1 MAVKSRVKTYT
12 QKTTA
17 FVLALVLC
25 LACVPHG
32 SFATDQA
39 AVGQSAANQLETNPT
54 SQPEQPTQPEQE
66 YPYKSGYTQ
75 IDSIYAYDAA
85 AYPYGSPVLCG
96 GYDYDS
102 GAWTLDTP
110 TITEKGTQLQFE
122 ARGTYVSGN
131 LEDPSVTPVIDS
143 NLIMDSSA
151 LTWAVS
157 DSSVATIDFQSG
169 LFTPLSNG
177 SVQVTATTNSAQ
189 TYDQQTFSVTFSVVV
204 DINLSAYITGLTILA
219 PDASTPISSTQLA
232 CFDLYQ
238 YLVDTTGETDFKTLA
253 ETTAPQF
260 YVQVQV
266 FDPQTEAT
274 SLYTVRSGEELAAQC
289 GISDL
294 SWGQVADS
302 NAYSIDVSTGM
313 LRMLYESTVNESI
326 RVYTSSTETGQLLDD
341 RATLQFTTGQDIG
354 EDESGYIPSDTL
366 TVMAYYEQYPADVTN
381 PDSEYWL
388 RLSEHD
394 DKTSVTYSLSELQAI
409 SSRDQAYTMI
419 GGNRSCQA
427 IATGVNLMLLLQDAL
442 GPNVTVSDI
451 AGFYFKTFDEGYMP
465 GQYFVSASMLFSD
478 RYFYPYYFQGGDLT
492 GAQQV
497 YPILAWSSKLYWSN
511 KYPDINVSDPSSWD
525 RSDMSSSSQY
535 RLIFGANAGDSG
547 YGVTKNSVYC
557 IQTMYVVLKGGPA
570 IDDGDGDGDGDS
582 DKGDGDS
589 DDGSDADKG
598 DDSDKGGS
606 DKDNTNTDGD
616 GDGTDKGNADSD
628 KNADNNNAGDNSN
641 GNQDANSNKS
651 GGNGNTTPT
660 DASNKGNEETSTQT
674 SDSSNTQAASES
686 EDNAQQSDD
695 AANNSGTQLGSEGSR
710 SKQTIYQMMNK
721 NELEVKLAV
730 QNTLGWAVVPLG
742 SVAFAAGGSYAF
754 VWYRRQ
760 TRMVSYGANGEL
772 GNTNTCE
779 NTREAREE

>member
-1 MAVKSRVKTYT
+1 MTVKSRAKKYI

-25 LACVPHG
+25 LASIPQG
-32 SFATDQA
+32 GFAADQ
-39 AVGQSAANQLETNPT
+39 SEANSLSQL
-54 SQPEQPTQPEQE
+54 EQE

-96 GYDYDS
+96 GYDYNS

-131 LEDPSVTPVIDS
+131 LEDPSVTPVIDG
-143 NLIMDSSA
+143 NILMDSSA

-157 DSSVATIDFQSG
+157 DTSVATIDFQSG

-326 RVYTSSTETGQLLDD
+326 RVYTSSTETGLLLDD
-341 RATLQFTTGQDIG
+341 RVTLKFATDKDIS

-366 TVMAYYEQYPADVTN
+366 TVMAYYEKYPADVNN

-388 RLSEHD
+388 RLKEHN

-442 GPNVTVSDI
+442 GPNVGISDI
-451 AGFYFKTFDEGYMP
+451 AGFYFKTFDEGYLP
-465 GQYFVSASMLFSD
+465 GQYFVSASMLFAD

-497 YPILAWSSKLYWSN
+497 YPILAWSSKLYWSD
-511 KYPDINVSDPSSWD
+511 KYPDVNVSDPSSWNRD
-525 RSDMSSSSQY
+525 DMSSSSQY
-535 RLIFGANAGDSG
+535 RLIFGASSGDSG
-547 YGVTKNSVYC
+547 VGVTKNSVYC
-557 IQTMYVVLKGGPA
+557 IQAMYVVLKGGPA
-570 IDDGDGDGDGDS
+570 IDDGDGDGGGDS
-582 DKGDGDS
+582 DKG
-589 DDGSDADKG
+589 G
-598 DDSDKGGS
+598 DDSDKGGDDS
-606 DKDNTNTDGD
+606 DKGGDDSDKGGD
-616 GDGTDKGNADSD
+616 GDSTNDDADKGDSD
-628 KNADNNNAGDNSN
+628 KGESDN
-641 GNQDANSNKS
+641 
-651 GGNGNTTPT
+651 NTTPT
-660 DASNKGNEETSTQT
+660 NNSDKGSEETSTQAAGSSDTTQET
-674 SDSSNTQAASES
+674 STSE
-686 EDNAQQSDD
+686 EDVQQSD
-695 AANNSGTQLGSEGSR
+695 ALGAQSESEGSR

-760 TRMVSYGANGEL
+760 TRMVSHGANGEL